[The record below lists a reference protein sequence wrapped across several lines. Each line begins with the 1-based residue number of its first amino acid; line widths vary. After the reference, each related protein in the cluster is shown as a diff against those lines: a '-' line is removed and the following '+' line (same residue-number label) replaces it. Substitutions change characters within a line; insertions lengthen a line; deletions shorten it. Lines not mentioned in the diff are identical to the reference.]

1 MAIIVMIFITTTTPI
16 TLTYDV
22 GPHRVLDRAVLD
34 RLEVV
39 EVEEEDDP
47 HHRRR

>member
-1 MAIIVMIFITTTTPI
+1 MAIIVMIIITTTPI